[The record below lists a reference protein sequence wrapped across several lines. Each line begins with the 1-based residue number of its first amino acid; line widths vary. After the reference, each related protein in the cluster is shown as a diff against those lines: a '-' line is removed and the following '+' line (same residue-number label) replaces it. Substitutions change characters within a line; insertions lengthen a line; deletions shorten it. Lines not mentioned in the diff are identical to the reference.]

1 MSYKVATL
9 NNQQVDL
16 GEVNGDAEER
26 ETPTEA
32 GIGGLMSVPA
42 RSSIPPTVNLMALS
56 GCRTLMI
63 DCEVFI
69 NDQSLLSLFIEDTP
83 NDIDHVVIEHGQ
95 HQILIR
101 IAGDG
106 HPMFNFSNGYR
117 QIEELVD
124 QYGAAM
130 FCFLNFEFGKIH
142 ILVFDVCGLE
152 VMKEGS
158 PSPLA
163 ASTAVTSS
171 PEKQGRTRVLLLYA
185 EGRRSD
191 EELVHVA
198 DRRAPCYCRSF
209 TGGEGLELWLNSLG
223 IQKDDLIIFRHVGC
237 FNFHVFVIR
246 NKHQVALPEVHG
258 NALDREPI
266 DDEDGIFVPAM
277 LSINPD
283 VGLATLSG
291 CRTLLIDFEEFC
303 NDQSTLTNFIY
314 WTDSHGDSV
323 DIIHG
328 QFTITFTCAGP
339 DSINYAEQYGFLHR
353 ILWNPNNVPGKLVFF
368 NCEIGEV
375 HVIVFDRCGL
385 EILANHLHGYTITDY
400 ANVETFL

>member
-1 MSYKVATL
+1 MDLFTRYTYEQVYNIMNGDTIKYYVHTVHDRRYCMFEISRQRSYKNYVFAIVEMWTVLMNVIGFNITFPSNIDTHAGAKQFL
-9 NNQQVDL
+9 NAFLQGSIFIDL
-16 GEVNGDAEER
+16 
-26 ETPTEA
+26 
-32 GIGGLMSVPA
+32 
-42 RSSIPPTVNLMALS
+42 SSITNQLCFGPHPHPSSKTITWFFVLVVTDLELQFPRCMYIHLLQHVNRSAYLFHGHAHPWEL
-56 GCRTLMI
+56 R
-63 DCEVFI
+63 VY
-69 NDQSLLSLFIEDTP
+69 SL
-83 NDIDHVVIEHGQ
+83 
-95 HQILIR
+95 
-101 IAGDG
+101 
-106 HPMFNFSNGYR
+106 
-117 QIEELVD
+117 
-124 QYGAAM
+124 
-130 FCFLNFEFGKIH
+130 
-142 ILVFDVCGLE
+142 DVY
-152 VMKEGS
+152 V
-158 PSPLA
+158 
-163 ASTAVTSS
+163 
-171 PEKQGRTRVLLLYA
+171 
-185 EGRRSD
+185 
-191 EELVHVA
+191 
-198 DRRAPCYCRSF
+198 
-209 TGGEGLELWLNSLG
+209 GLELWLNSLG

-237 FNFHVFVIR
+237 FNFHVFVIQ

-266 DDEDGIFVPAM
+266 DDEDVIFVPAM
-277 LSINPD
+277 SSINPD

-291 CRTLLIDFEEFC
+291 CRTLVIDFEEFC

>member
-1 MSYKVATL
+1 MDLFTRYTYEQVYNIMNGDTIKYYVHTVHDRRYCMFEISRQRSYKNYVFAIAEMWTVLMNVIGFNITFPSNIDTHAGAEQFL
-9 NNQQVDL
+9 NAFLQGSIFIDL
-16 GEVNGDAEER
+16 G
-26 ETPTEA
+26 
-32 GIGGLMSVPA
+32 
-42 RSSIPPTVNLMALS
+42 SITN
-56 GCRTLMI
+56 
-63 DCEVFI
+63 
-69 NDQSLLSLFIEDTP
+69 
-83 NDIDHVVIEHGQ
+83 Q
-95 HQILIR
+95 H
-101 IAGDG
+101 
-106 HPMFNFSNGYR
+106 
-117 QIEELVD
+117 
-124 QYGAAM
+124 
-130 FCFLNFEFGKIH
+130 
-142 ILVFDVCGLE
+142 
-152 VMKEGS
+152 
-158 PSPLA
+158 
-163 ASTAVTSS
+163 
-171 PEKQGRTRVLLLYA
+171 
-185 EGRRSD
+185 
-191 EELVHVA
+191 
-198 DRRAPCYCRSF
+198 
-209 TGGEGLELWLNSLG
+209 LELQFPRCMYIHLL
-223 IQKDDLIIFRHVGC
+223 QH
-237 FNFHVFVIR
+237 

-266 DDEDGIFVPAM
+266 DDEDAIFVPAM
-277 LSINPD
+277 SSINPD

-291 CRTLLIDFEEFC
+291 CRTLVIDFEEFF